1 MPRTPLK
8 EKLKDTRL
16 GEWFREKSP
25 DVLEA
30 IGELVPGGEILK
42 ALGVL
47 IDRSTESEEEKKR
60 ARIML
65 EELEIRDRD
74 SARNREIEVT
84 KATGKRDYMQAFV
97 GIAAMLIGITMVVW
111 AKNGVED
118 KEIFFHILGFAEGT
132 LVGQVV
138 NYYFGSSQN

>member
-1 MPRTPLK
+1 MKLK
-8 EKLKDTRL
+8 ETKLGK
-16 GEWFREKSP
+16 WFRDKSP

-30 IGELVPGGEILK
+30 IGELVPGGEVLK

-47 IDRSTESEEEKKR
+47 IDKTTESEAEKEQ
-60 ARIML
+60 ARLML
-65 EELEIRDRD
+65 QELENADRA
-74 SARNREIEVT
+74 SARNREVEVT
-84 KATGKRDYMQAFV
+84 KALGKRDWMQMFV
-97 GIAAMLIGITMVVW
+97 GVSAMIIGISLVIW

-138 NYYFGSSQN
+138 NYYFGSSQK

>member
-1 MPRTPLK
+1 MKLK
-8 EKLKDTRL
+8 ETKLGK
-16 GEWFREKSP
+16 WFREKSP

-30 IGELVPGGEILK
+30 IGELIPGGEVLK

-47 IDRSTESEEEKKR
+47 IDKTTESEAEKEQ
-60 ARIML
+60 ARLML
-65 EELEIRDRD
+65 QELENADRA
-74 SARNREIEVT
+74 SARNREVEVT
-84 KATGKRDYMQAFV
+84 KALGKRDYMQMFV
-97 GIAAMLIGITMVVW
+97 GVSAMVIGIALVIW

-138 NYYFGSSQN
+138 NYYFGSSQK

>member
-1 MPRTPLK
+1 MKLK
-8 EKLKDTRL
+8 ETKLGK
-16 GEWFREKSP
+16 WFRDKSP

-30 IGELVPGGEILK
+30 IGELVPGGEVLK

-47 IDRSTESEEEKKR
+47 IDKTTESEAEKEE
-60 ARIML
+60 ARLML
-65 EELEIRDRD
+65 QELENADRA
-74 SARNREIEVT
+74 SARNREVEVT
-84 KATGKRDYMQAFV
+84 KALGKRDYMQMFV
-97 GIAAMLIGITMVVW
+97 GVSAMLIGIALVIW

-138 NYYFGSSQN
+138 NYYFGSSQK

>member
-8 EKLKDTRL
+8 ETKL

-25 DVLEA
+25 DVFEA
-30 IGELVPGGEILK
+30 VGELVPGGEILK

-47 IDRSTESEEEKKR
+47 IDRSTESEEEKKQ
-60 ARIML
+60 ARVML
-65 EELEIRDRD
+65 QELEIRDRE

-84 KATGKRDYMQAFV
+84 KAIGKRDWMQIFV
-97 GIAAMLIGITMVVW
+97 GVSAMIIGITLVIW

>member
-8 EKLKDTRL
+8 ETKL

-25 DVLEA
+25 DVFEA
-30 IGELVPGGEILK
+30 VGELVPGGEILK

-47 IDRSTESEEEKKR
+47 IDRSTESEEEKKQ
-60 ARIML
+60 ARLML
-65 EELEIRDRD
+65 QELEIRDRE

-84 KATGKRDYMQAFV
+84 KAIGKRDWMQIFV
-97 GIAAMLIGITMVVW
+97 GVSAMVIGITLVIW

>member
-8 EKLKDTRL
+8 ETKL

-25 DVLEA
+25 DVFEA
-30 IGELVPGGEILK
+30 VGELVPGGEILK

-47 IDRSTESEEEKKR
+47 IDRSTEIEEEKKQ
-60 ARIML
+60 ARMML
-65 EELEIRDRD
+65 QELEIRDRE

-84 KATGKRDYMQAFV
+84 KAIGKRDWMQIFV
-97 GIAAMLIGITMVVW
+97 GVSAMVIGITLVIW

>member
-1 MPRTPLK
+1 MKLK
-8 EKLKDTRL
+8 ETKLGK
-16 GEWFREKSP
+16 WFRDKSP

-30 IGELVPGGEILK
+30 IGELVPGGEVLK

-47 IDRSTESEEEKKR
+47 IDKTTESEAEKEE
-60 ARIML
+60 ARFML
-65 EELEIRDRD
+65 QELENADRA
-74 SARNREIEVT
+74 SARNREVEVT
-84 KATGKRDYMQAFV
+84 KALGKRDYMQMFV
-97 GIAAMLIGITMVVW
+97 GVSAMIIGIALVIW

-138 NYYFGSSQN
+138 NYYFGSSQK

>member
-1 MPRTPLK
+1 MKLK
-8 EKLKDTRL
+8 ETKL
-16 GEWFREKSP
+16 GQWFRDKSP

-30 IGELVPGGEILK
+30 IGELVPGGEVLK

-47 IDRSTESEEEKKR
+47 IDKTTESEAEKEQ
-60 ARIML
+60 ARLML
-65 EELEIRDRD
+65 QELENADRA
-74 SARNREIEVT
+74 SARNREVEVT
-84 KATGKRDYMQAFV
+84 KALGKRDWMQMFV
-97 GIAAMLIGITMVVW
+97 GVSAMVIGIALVIW

-138 NYYFGSSQN
+138 NYYFGSSQK